1 MAYDL
6 DLDTRFTYHPP
17 HGDQAQRYE
26 RLRAGGLE
34 FARLLAE
41 LCPSSPELTR
51 AVNAVDEAV
60 MLGNAAI
67 ARRTPKENHDG

>member
-6 DLDTRFTYHPP
+6 NLDNRFTYHPP

-26 RLRAGGLE
+26 RLRAAAKEYAEVLV
-34 FARLLAE
+34 E

-51 AVNAVDEAV
+51 AVNAVDDSV

-67 ARRTPKENHDG
+67 ARHG